1 MSKIPEYK
9 TSCVDWE
16 DRLEKGISIIPPPI
30 FPDQAEVALSVFKR
44 LIAVDVPGSPTYGE
58 ISPPWVL
65 DFVAAVFGAYDQESG
80 ERLLKEFF
88 CMVPKKSGKSAIAS
102 GIMLTFLILNWRK
115 SAQFVIISPT
125 IQVADN
131 SFRPSMDSV
140 KADPQLAKLIQISA
154 HTRTLTHRVTGATL
168 KVLAA
173 DGDTITGSKAS
184 VLLVDETHVLGTK
197 ANAAEML
204 REASGGLAARPE
216 GCVIKISTQ
225 SSQPPAGIFK
235 EDLQLFR
242 DIRDGVVVDKRR
254 LGVLYEHPKAW
265 IEDGR
270 AQTLEGMKITN
281 PSLGYS
287 VNYNYLEDQFQRA
300 ERLGGAQFADFL
312 SKHANVEVG
321 LNLRSDRWA
330 GADFWQQA
338 ADSTLTL
345 DTLID
350 RCDVAVVGIDGG
362 GLDDLLGLTVV
373 GRCKSTR
380 KWLSWSHAWAHKI
393 ALERRKDIA
402 SRLEDFVRDGDLDI
416 VDLPGQDVDQVC
428 EIVQRLEM
436 AGLLPEKNAIGVDA
450 AGITAI
456 IDSLTGPQ
464 YNMDISRI
472 VAVSQGY
479 RLSGSIKTSER
490 ALAGGTLLHAQQRL
504 MDWCVG
510 NARIEIKGSATY
522 ITKAQSGTAKIDPVA
537 ALMNAIALIA
547 LNPSGKGTLDG
558 YLSSFTSR

>member
-1 MSKIPEYK
+1 MTPEYS

-16 DRLEKGISIIPPPI
+16 SRLEQGLSIIPPPI
-30 FPDQAEVALSVFKR
+30 FPDQAATALSVFKR
-44 LIAVDVPGSPTYGE
+44 LVAVDVPGSPTYGE

-65 DFVAAVFGAYDQESG
+65 DFVAAVFGAYDQDTG

-140 KADPQLAKLIQISA
+140 KADPQLSKLIQISA

-242 DIRDGVVVDKRR
+242 DIRDGVIVDKRR
-254 LGVLYEHPKAW
+254 LGILYEHPRAW
-265 IEDGR
+265 IADGR

-300 ERLGGAQFADFL
+300 ERIGGEQFADFL
-312 SKHANVEVG
+312 SKHANLEVG

-330 GADFWQQA
+330 GADFWQQT
-338 ADSTLTL
+338 ADPTLNL
-345 DTLID
+345 DTLIE

-362 GLDDLLGLTVV
+362 GLTDLLGLTVV
-373 GRCKSTR
+373 GRCKTTR
-380 KWLSWSHAWAHKI
+380 KWLSWSTAWAHKI
-393 ALERRKDIA
+393 VLDRVKSIA
-402 SRLEDFVRDGDLDI
+402 GRLLDFERDGDLI
-416 VDLPGQDVDQVC
+416 MVDLPGQDVEQVC
-428 EIVQRLEM
+428 EIVQRLESV
-436 AGLLPEKNAIGVDA
+436 GLLPDKNAIGVDP

-456 IDSLTGPQ
+456 VDMLTGPQ
-464 YNMDISRI
+464 YNIDLSRI
-472 VAVSQGY
+472 VGVSQGY
-479 RLSGSIKTSER
+479 RLSGAVKTAER
-490 ALAGGTLLHAQQRL
+490 ALAGGTLLHADQPL
-504 MDWCVG
+504 MDWSVS
-510 NARIEIKGSATY
+510 NVKIELKGSAVY
-522 ITKAQSGTAKIDPVA
+522 ATKAASGWAKIDSVA
-537 ALMNAIALIA
+537 ALYNAISLIA
-547 LNPSGKGTLDG
+547 LNPSGRGTLDG
-558 YLSSFTSR
+558 YLASFTAR